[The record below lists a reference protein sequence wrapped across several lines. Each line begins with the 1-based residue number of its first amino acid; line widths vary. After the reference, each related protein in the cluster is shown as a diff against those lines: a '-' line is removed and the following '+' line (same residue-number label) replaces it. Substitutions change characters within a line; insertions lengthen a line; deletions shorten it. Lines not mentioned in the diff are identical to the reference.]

1 MKPISWK
8 SEWLPLA
15 RQHARRVAVTD
26 PRGDVTY
33 AELYAAAAGIAGR
46 LIEAGAKPGEP
57 VATMLQNGREAVAA
71 SLGVALAGAAEAPI
85 NPGFSTGEARHCLNV
100 ASARLLVT
108 SAALDTGFVG
118 AGEAKGSGEGCEVIA
133 VEDVGPAALESLP
146 DIHVD
151 PGTWGRIM
159 FTSGTTGKPKGIVHS
174 HGGRWIANLLQRAS
188 MPVAAAPGRRI
199 LLMTPYAHGAS
210 LLTQAFLD
218 GGASV
223 LLLAG
228 VEPET
233 VRRVLRGGEVDQ
245 IFAPPTVLS
254 KIVEAVEGERIEGI
268 SAIFTGTAPLS
279 AELYARAR
287 AIFGPVIRI
296 TFGKTEVFNPITV
309 LTPDETDRWYRDP
322 GSRSSICVGWPA
334 SGVEVVI
341 GDEDEAPPE
350 VPAEGGVPDQARA
363 GPVLIRAQHMLV
375 ATLTGDSMIEHGPEE
390 FHRTGDLGF
399 LDEDGRLHLV
409 GREADVIKTGG
420 YRVTPEEIEAQLRP
434 LLPGGEIV
442 VVGLPSTYWGEVI
455 AAAVAGAPEGWEDAL
470 SPAIEA
476 MTKFKRPRIFAEIG
490 AIPRNAMGKIV
501 RGRVR
506 TAILGRYRYV
516 DGRYPRLEPGGDAE
530 SAA

>member
-1 MKPISWK
+1 MKPICWK

-15 RQHARRVAVTD
+15 RQHGRRVAVTD
-26 PRGDVTY
+26 TRGDVTY
-33 AELYAAAAGIAGR
+33 AELYDAAAGIAGR
-46 LIEAGAKPGEP
+46 LMDAGVRPGEP
-57 VATMLQNGREAVAA
+57 VATMLPNSREAVAA
-71 SLGVALAGAAEAPI
+71 GFGVALAGAAEAPI
-85 NPGFSTGEARHCLNV
+85 NPGFSTGEAGHCLGV
-100 ASARLLVT
+100 AGARLLVT
-108 SAALDTGFVG
+108 SAVLDTAF
-118 AGEAKGSGEGCEVIA
+118 AGPCCEVIA
-133 VEDVGPAALESLP
+133 VEEVGPVGLASLP

-151 PGTWGRIM
+151 PGVWGRIM

-174 HGGRWIANLLQRAS
+174 HGGRWIANILQRAS
-188 MPVAAAPGRRI
+188 MPVAPAPGRRI

-223 LLLAG
+223 LLTGG

-254 KIVEAVEGERIEGI
+254 KIVEAMDGEEIAGI

-287 AIFGPVIRI
+287 AIFGPVVRI

-309 LTPDETDRWYRDP
+309 LTAEETDRWYGHPR
-322 GSRSSICVGWPA
+322 SRSSICVGWPA

-341 GDEDEAPPE
+341 GQEEASAPDFT
-350 VPAEGGVPDQARA
+350 AETSDPGQPRT

-375 ATLTGDSMIEHGPEE
+375 ATLAEGQVIQHGREE

-455 AAAVAGAPEGWEDAL
+455 AAAVAGAPEGWEEVLA
-470 SPAIEA
+470 PAIEA
-476 MTKFKRPRIFAEIG
+476 MTKFKRPRICAEI
-490 AIPRNAMGKIV
+490 AVIPRNAMGKIV

-506 TAILGRYRYV
+506 EAILDRYRYV
-516 DGRYPRLEPGGDAE
+516 DGRYPRLERPDAEE

>member
-15 RQHARRVAVTD
+15 SQHARRIAVTD
-26 PRGDVTY
+26 ARGDVTY
-33 AELYAAAAGIAGR
+33 AELYAAAAGVAIRLLDAGVR
-46 LIEAGAKPGEP
+46 PGAP
-57 VATMLQNGREAVAA
+57 VATMLPNGREAVAA

-85 NPGFSTGEARHCLNV
+85 NPGFSTGEARHCLSV
-100 ASARLLVT
+100 AGARLLLT
-108 SAALDTGFVG
+108 SLALDTGFAG
-118 AGEAKGSGEGCEVIA
+118 AGEGCEVIA
-133 VEDVGPAALESLP
+133 VEDVGPVTLGSLP

-174 HGGRWIANLLQRAS
+174 HGGRWIANILQRAS

-199 LLMTPYAHGAS
+199 LLMTPYSHGAS

-223 LLLAG
+223 LLTSG
-228 VEPET
+228 VEPEA

-254 KIVEAVEGERIEGI
+254 KLVEALDGERITAI

-287 AIFGPVIRI
+287 AIFGPVVRI

-309 LTPDETDRWYRDP
+309 LTPEETDRWYRDRV
-322 GSRSSICVGWPA
+322 SQSSICVGWPA

-341 GDEDEAPPE
+341 GEEEAAPPDF
-350 VPAEGGVPDQARA
+350 PAEAAEPDQPRM

-375 ATLTGDSMIEHGPEE
+375 ATLAEGQVIEHGPEE

-399 LDEDGRLHLV
+399 VDDDGRLHLV

-442 VVGLPSTYWGEVI
+442 VVGLPSAYWGEVI
-455 AAAVAGAPEGWEDAL
+455 AAAVAGAPEGWEEAL
-470 SPAIEA
+470 APAIEA
-476 MTKFKRPRIFAEIG
+476 MTKYKRPRILAEIA

-506 TAILGRYRYV
+506 EAILEGNRYV
-516 DGRYPRLEPGGDAE
+516 DGRYPRLEPGDDAE